1 MTTYKLNRLTRSQ
14 KQERSR
20 EMQKASLTALK
31 TYFLSNGSL
40 QRTMRFL
47 FVFLVN
53 TAFWTVVATSI
64 TISALL
70 VVLFVASD
78 HTHLLNKM
86 SVLLEELSI
95 KKMDVYVVSRMA
107 SILQFGIWVGVP
119 VGLAKALDP
128 IVGPAKSMVVRKWQ
142 GGF

>member
-1 MTTYKLNRLTRSQ
+1 
-14 KQERSR
+14 
-20 EMQKASLTALK
+20 MQKASLTALK

>member
-1 MTTYKLNRLTRSQ
+1 
-14 KQERSR
+14 
-20 EMQKASLTALK
+20 
-31 TYFLSNGSL
+31 
-40 QRTMRFL
+40 MRFL